1 MDNAGRMYLA
11 LKTLHVLSATVLFG
25 TGLGTAFFM
34 WRVNRSGN
42 RQAMAVV
49 TRVVM
54 KADLYFTTPAGF
66 VQPVSGV
73 VLMQMAGFP
82 LRFDTPNWLGLS
94 VLLYG
99 VAGAC
104 WLPVLW
110 LQREMHRIAVR
121 DADEPRLP
129 ARYWQYERAWTLLG
143 LPAFASL
150 VVVFWLMTAKPF

>member
-1 MDNAGRMYLA
+1 MYLE
-11 LKTLHVLSATVLFG
+11 LKTLHILSSTVLFG

-34 WRVNRSGN
+34 LMANRSGS

-49 TRVVM
+49 SGHVM

-66 VQPVSGV
+66 IQPLTGFG
-73 VLMQMAGFP
+73 LMALAGFP
-82 LRFDTPNWLGLS
+82 MSFWPMNWLGLS
-94 VLLYG
+94 LLLYL

-110 LQREMHRIAVR
+110 LQWKMHQLASLDPI
-121 DADEPRLP
+121 EPELP
-129 ARYWQYERAWTLLG
+129 AIYWRYERSWRLLG
-143 LPAFASL
+143 VPAFAGL